1 MIIKI
6 NGTEYDLNFGIAFIR
21 EMDQIDGIEAQLA
34 AGQIQ
39 NFGMAM
45 KVIGPKIQMGSV
57 TALSDVLYCATWGNK
72 KRPSRKLID
81 EFLEDDKTNLA
92 ELFKEVQAEF
102 KKSNLIQAELK
113 AVKN

>member
-34 AGQIQ
+34 AGQTQ

-57 TALSDVLYCATWGNK
+57 TALSDVLYCTTWGNK